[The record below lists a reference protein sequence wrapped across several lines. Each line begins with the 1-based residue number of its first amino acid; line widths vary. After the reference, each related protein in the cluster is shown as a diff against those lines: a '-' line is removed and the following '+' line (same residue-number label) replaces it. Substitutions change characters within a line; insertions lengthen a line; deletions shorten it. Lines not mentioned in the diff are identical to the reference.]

1 MVKKWY
7 NVCSYNVGPVAAILF
22 CLTSIKTRK
31 EALISG
37 GLAGIIA
44 IIPGFMIFYS
54 LVSFYPNINQET
66 IPTNFLL
73 DKIGSTSFKFI
84 FQLIL
89 FGTFI
94 ETGVGL
100 IHGFNER
107 ISNWLKS
114 DRGQELSRIS
124 RFIISILFL
133 IISIFIAEKF
143 GLVDLIK
150 NGYGTLTWA
159 YWIIFVIP
167 VIFVAFKKMF

>member
-1 MVKKWY
+1 
-7 NVCSYNVGPVAAILF
+7 
-22 CLTSIKTRK
+22 
-31 EALISG
+31 
-37 GLAGIIA
+37 
-44 IIPGFMIFYS
+44 MIFYS
-54 LVSFYPNINQET
+54 LVGFYPNINQET